1 MYRYFLLMIVS
12 LSLTNGVLAHS
23 PIAYVIPKDG
33 ALIREAPAT
42 IEIVFT
48 GTSKLVGVSLK
59 KLEEGQKQ
67 SLLGDILGS
76 AEGQDI
82 PLGNDHLMT
91 DDKRHLVAIPALTDG
106 TYKTTWRAISED
118 GHTIKGDFSFQVS
131 PDGTETIAGTQMQ
144 FVGEGEIK
152 RIRGQKVTIKHGPI
166 GDVMPAMTMEY
177 EIPEKSGVEGLKR
190 GDTVSFELSESL
202 EIIQISKK

>member
-1 MYRYFLLMIVS
+1 MCRYFLLMIVS

-177 EIPEKSGVEGLKR
+177 DVQDVSSGSDYKR
-190 GDTVSFELSESL
+190 GDTVIFKINKDL
-202 EIIQISKK
+202 EIVSIQLK

>member
-1 MYRYFLLMIVS
+1 
-12 LSLTNGVLAHS
+12 
-23 PIAYVIPKDG
+23 
-33 ALIREAPAT
+33 
-42 IEIVFT
+42 
-48 GTSKLVGVSLK
+48 
-59 KLEEGQKQ
+59 
-67 SLLGDILGS
+67 
-76 AEGQDI
+76 
-82 PLGNDHLMT
+82 
-91 DDKRHLVAIPALTDG
+91 
-106 TYKTTWRAISED
+106 
-118 GHTIKGDFSFQVS
+118 
-131 PDGTETIAGTQMQ
+131 MQ